1 MFTRLSW
8 KFFFQYAHIKNSNRY
23 TFVMPYSKHVK
34 HVRMSKKKNDL
45 TVQHMVLTI
54 GTDCSGIEAPIQA
67 LKNLGIDFKH
77 LFSSEIDASCIETI
91 QANAQPDILYDADI
105 RERDNTNTP
114 KVDLYVCGFPCQPFS
129 EAGSKGGFEDT
140 RGTVFFGC
148 VDYIQKRRP
157 KFFVLENVRGLLTNN
172 NGETWKTIMKA
183 FESLSEYSIKWAML
197 DTKDFGIPQSRN
209 RLYIVGN
216 RSNKPF
222 EFPHKQVNCPSQE
235 SFVDK
240 TDWCTPEPRGT
251 FLQRANDM
259 QSTLK
264 QRGACFVD
272 ILQYRGRAKIPMRG
286 FKYSTCLLCTSY
298 VWNTSMKRWANEKEL
313 LRLQGYPDD
322 FKIVVP
328 KHKFRRQIGNTMS
341 VNVLEAI
348 FARLFD
354 VEDRL
359 PSKRKPYTLN

>member
-1 MFTRLSW
+1 
-8 KFFFQYAHIKNSNRY
+8 
-23 TFVMPYSKHVK
+23 
-34 HVRMSKKKNDL
+34 
-45 TVQHMVLTI
+45 MVLKV

-77 LFSSEIDASCIETI
+77 IFSSEIDASCIETI
-91 QANAQPDILYDADI
+91 QANAPPDVLYDGDI
-105 RERDNTNTP
+105 RERDNTKTP

-129 EAGSKGGFEDT
+129 NAGSKGGLEDT

-157 KFFVLENVRGLLTNN
+157 KCFVLENVRGLLTNN
-172 NGETWKTIMKA
+172 NGQTWKTIMKA
-183 FESLSEYSIKWAML
+183 FESLSEYSINWAIL
-197 DTKDFGIPQSRN
+197 DTKDFGIPQSRK

-216 RSNKPF
+216 RGKKPF
-222 EFPHKQVNCPSQE
+222 EFPDKQVNCPSQE

-240 TDWCTPEPRGT
+240 TDRCTPEPRGT
-251 FLQRANDM
+251 FLQRARDM
-259 QSTLK
+259 HSTLK

-272 ILQYRGRAKIPMRG
+272 ILQYRGQARIPMRG

-298 VWNTSMKRWANEKEL
+298 VWNTSMGRWANEKEL

-359 PSKRKPYTLN
+359 PSERRPYTLN